1 MDRCSLLITAK
12 WPVPCWHEI
21 QFILEH
27 LWPTAVIKKV
37 AFLYLHN
44 VKILLWNGWVW
55 SYKIGFMNDVD
66 PHMIWFHQSMFL
78 HLYHLYPLLWRF
90 TYIWI
95 KVLMISRVT
104 LVVLSVHFNSI
115 SVFQFD
121 FTCTEVLVCYHIL
134 LKLGPWTKWQNLGT
148 CWAIFS
154 SFSQKKRGGKRLCV
168 FLTVK
173 LEKGFCQLKLM
184 SNWFNFV
191 CLFLQLHKDK
201 VSTVVAWEAAA

>member
-1 MDRCSLLITAK
+1 MK
-12 WPVPCWHEI
+12 WMGVII
-21 QFILEH
+21 QNRVYEWC
-27 LWPTAVIKKV
+27 WPTHDLISSEYVFASLPFIST
-37 AFLYLHN
+37 ALEIYLYLN
-44 VKILLWNGWVW
+44 
-55 SYKIGFMNDVD
+55 
-66 PHMIWFHQSMFL
+66 QS
-78 HLYHLYPLLWRF
+78 
-90 TYIWI
+90 
-95 KVLMISRVT
+95 VVT

-121 FTCTEVLVCYHIL
+121 FTCTEVLVCYHTL

>member
-1 MDRCSLLITAK
+1 ML
-12 WPVPCWHEI
+12 
-21 QFILEH
+21 
-27 LWPTAVIKKV
+27 
-37 AFLYLHN
+37 
-44 VKILLWNGWVW
+44 KILLWNGWVW

-78 HLYHLYPLLWRF
+78 HLHHLHPLLWRF
-90 TYIWI
+90 TYIWS

-104 LVVLSVHFNSI
+104 LVVLFVPSI
-115 SVFQFD
+115 PVFQF
-121 FTCTEVLVCYHIL
+121 EVLVCFHTL

-154 SFSQKKRGGKRLCV
+154 SFSQKKRKKRLCV

-184 SNWFNFV
+184 SNWFKFV

-201 VSTVVAWEAAA
+201 VSTVVA